1 MKACQHQVQ
10 YYETDKMGVTHH
22 SNYIRFM
29 EEARV
34 AFLKALG
41 WGYDEME
48 AQGIVSPVVNISCNY
63 KRSTTF
69 PELIEIFVHVL
80 GLSPSRVK
88 FGYVMTVG
96 KQIVCTAESTHCFLG
111 PGGKPVNVKRL
122 YPDFYASLEGV
133 KEIPVLG
140 EGNI

>member
-1 MKACQHQVQ
+1 
-10 YYETDKMGVTHH
+10 
-22 SNYIRFM
+22 
-29 EEARV
+29 
-34 AFLKALG
+34 
-41 WGYDEME
+41 ME

-69 PELIEIFVHVL
+69 PELIEIFVHVF

-96 KQIVCTAESTHCFLG
+96 KQM
-111 PGGKPVNVKRL
+111 NVKRL
-122 YPDFYASLEGV
+122 YPDFYASLDGV
-133 KEIPVLG
+133 KEIPAFG